1 MPSTECKVIN
11 IFLDKDTGAPVVL
24 LKDMHGDDIL
34 PIVIAPLEAS
44 MIAIELEGKK
54 PVRPLTHD
62 LIVNLLKA
70 FGQELKSICIHD
82 LRSNIYFATL
92 NLDSSGTGLDVDCRP
107 SDAIAI
113 ALRTG
118 APIYV
123 KKKVFALAMGVDNIA
138 GRMDKETLREV
149 LEDIEIDDVGGK
161 IM

>member
-1 MPSTECKVIN
+1 MTRTECKVVN

-24 LKDMHGDDIL
+24 LKDLHGDDIL

-62 LIVNLLKA
+62 LIVQLLKE
-70 FGQELKSICIHD
+70 FRHELKSISIHD
-82 LRSNIYFATL
+82 LRNNIYFASL
-92 NLDSSGTGLDVDCRP
+92 NLESGGTALDVDCRP
-107 SDAIAI
+107 SDAIAV

-118 APIYV
+118 APIFV
-123 KKKVFALAMGVDNIA
+123 SRKVFALAMGPGNLA
-138 GRMDKETLREV
+138 GKMDKETLREV

>member
-1 MPSTECKVIN
+1 MPQTECRVVN

-24 LKDMHGDDIL
+24 LKDVHGDDIL

-62 LIVNLLKA
+62 LIVNLLREFK
-70 FGQELKSICIHD
+70 QEVKSICIHD
-82 LRSNIYFATL
+82 LRNNIYYAAL
-92 NLDSSGTGLDVDCRP
+92 NLDSGGILMDVDCRP

-113 ALRTG
+113 ALRTR

-123 KKKVFALAMGVDNIA
+123 KKKVFALAMGIENVA
-138 GRMDKETLREV
+138 HGMDKDTLREV

>member
-1 MPSTECKVIN
+1 MPQTECKVVN

-24 LKDMHGDDIL
+24 LKDMHSDDIL

-62 LIVNLLKA
+62 LIVNLLGE
-70 FGQELKSICIHD
+70 FNHEVKSICIRD
-82 LRSNIYFATL
+82 LKSNIYFATL
-92 NLDSSGTGLDVDCRP
+92 NLVSNGSGMDVDCRP

-123 KKKVFALAMGVDNIA
+123 KKKVFALAMGVENIS

>member
-1 MPSTECKVIN
+1 MPRTECKVIN

-62 LIVNLLKA
+62 LIVNLLKE
-70 FGQELKSICIHD
+70 FGQEVKSICIQD
-82 LRSNIYFATL
+82 LRNNIYFATL
-92 NLDSSGTGLDVDCRP
+92 NLDSNGTCLDIDCRP

-123 KKKVFALAMGVDNIA
+123 KKKVFALAMGVDTMA